1 MSSRVSG
8 QCLYTKHQLAMG
20 TFCCNLYQLTMLIY
34 KQTILLSYHDLVRL
48 YIPRLRIL
56 VA

>member
-34 KQTILLSYHDLVRL
+34 EQTILLSYHDLVRL
-48 YIPRLRIL
+48 YIPKLRIL